1 MFVTGR
7 FDLTIDAKCRLS
19 IPLAV
24 RERMN
29 QQVEGR
35 SLYILPGR
43 RKGTLE
49 LYAER
54 EFERLRQDS
63 MLGEDASDEANRW
76 RVFEYS
82 QAPLLHPDDQG
93 RVLVPR
99 HLLERSGIKGG
110 DVTLLGVGDHLQL
123 WSRADYEA
131 FLDETWPTYPELR
144 AQALRERRGGAVRA
158 PAGSPPPAL

>member
-7 FDLTIDAKCRLS
+7 FDLTIDAKSRLS

-29 QQVEGR
+29 PQLEGR
-35 SLYILPGR
+35 SLYILPGQ

-49 LYAER
+49 LYSER

-63 MLGEDASDEANRW
+63 MLPEDASEDAYRW

-82 QAPLLHPDDQG
+82 QALLLHPDEQG

-110 DVTLLGVGDHLQL
+110 EVTLVGVGDHLQL
-123 WSRADYEA
+123 WARAEYEV

-144 AQALRERRGGAVRA
+144 TRALRERRAAALRE
-158 PAGSPPPAL
+158 PAGGSPPVL